1 MRINEKFRLN
11 KHIALF
17 GTDQGLYVAILD
29 DNEKIISLSVFGEKE
44 NNNEISSKNQNI
56 YE

>member
-29 DNEKIISLSVFGEKE
+29 DNEKINTTLVVTGMVAEIIDTSDVSLKE
-44 NNNEISSKNQNI
+44 
-56 YE
+56 